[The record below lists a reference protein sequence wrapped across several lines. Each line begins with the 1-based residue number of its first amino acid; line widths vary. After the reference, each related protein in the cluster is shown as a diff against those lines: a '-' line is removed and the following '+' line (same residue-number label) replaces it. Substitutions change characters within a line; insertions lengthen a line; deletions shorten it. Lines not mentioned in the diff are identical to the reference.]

1 MFKGFIFPGQGSQY
15 VGMCYDFYNEIDH
28 AKHRFNQASDILG
41 YDISKILFNGPE
53 NKLTLTKH
61 AQPAIF
67 IHSIIIND
75 LLKMNNLKP
84 DAVAGH
90 SLGEITA
97 LVSAEIL
104 NFEEALSIIKVR
116 SNAMENAGI
125 NHPGSMAAI
134 IGANKDQIQEICD
147 QNPLV
152 VPANQNAPGQ
162 TVISGEKSAINRAI
176 IQGKKMGLKKI
187 IKLNVSGA
195 FHSPLMQSAREP
207 LKEIIETVKFKP
219 SQIPIYQN
227 FNAKPETDINNIKK
241 NLINQL
247 ENPVLWHQT
256 INLMLQNNISN
267 FHEIGPGKVL
277 SGLNRRINNQINTNN
292 HEKIKDLNTYA
303 ML

>member
-1 MFKGFIFPGQGSQY
+1 MLKAFIFPGQGSQY
-15 VGMCYDFYNEIDH
+15 VGMCHDFYHEFHH
-28 AKHRFNQASDILG
+28 AKHRLNQASDILN

-53 NKLTLTKH
+53 NKLTLTKY

-116 SNAMENAGI
+116 SNAMENAGTK
-125 NHPGSMAAI
+125 HPGSMAAI
-134 IGANKDQIQEICD
+134 IGANEDQIQEICN
-147 QNPLV
+147 QNTLI

-162 TVISGEKSAINRAI
+162 TVISGENSAIDQAI
-176 IQGKKMGLKKI
+176 TLGKKMGLKRI

-195 FHSPLMQSAREP
+195 FHSPLMQSARKP
-207 LKEIIETVKFKP
+207 LIDIIDLVKFKT
-219 SQIPIYQN
+219 SKIPIYQN
-227 FNAKPETDINNIKK
+227 FNAKPETNITNIKK

-256 INLMLQNNISN
+256 INLMVQNKISD

-277 SGLNRRINNQINTNN
+277 SGLNRRINKQIHTKN
-292 HEKIKDLNTYA
+292 HGKIEDLHTYA

>member
-75 LLKMNNLKP
+75 LLKINNLKP

-116 SNAMENAGI
+116 SNAMENASI

-134 IGANKDQIQEICD
+134 IGENEDKIQEICD

>member
-1 MFKGFIFPGQGSQY
+1 MFKAFIFPGQGSQY

-152 VPANQNAPGQ
+152 VPANQNAPSQ
-162 TVISGEKSAINRAI
+162 TVISGEKSAINQAV

-207 LKEIIETVKFKP
+207 LKEIIETVNFKP

-227 FNAKPETDINNIKK
+227 FNAKSETDINNIKK

>member
-1 MFKGFIFPGQGSQY
+1 
-15 VGMCYDFYNEIDH
+15 
-28 AKHRFNQASDILG
+28 
-41 YDISKILFNGPE
+41 
-53 NKLTLTKH
+53 
-61 AQPAIF
+61 
-67 IHSIIIND
+67 
-75 LLKMNNLKP
+75 
-84 DAVAGH
+84 
-90 SLGEITA
+90 
-97 LVSAEIL
+97 
-104 NFEEALSIIKVR
+104 
-116 SNAMENAGI
+116 
-125 NHPGSMAAI
+125 MAAI
-134 IGANKDQIQEICD
+134 IGENEDKIQEICD

-162 TVISGEKSAINRAI
+162 TVISGEKSAINRAV
-176 IQGKKMGLKKI
+176 IQGKNMGLKKI

-227 FNAKPETDINNIKK
+227 FNAKSETNINNIKK

>member
-1 MFKGFIFPGQGSQY
+1 MRAILFPGQGSQY

-75 LLKMNNLKP
+75 LLKINNLKP

-116 SNAMENAGI
+116 SNAMENASI

-134 IGANKDQIQEICD
+134 IGANEDQIQEICD
-147 QNPLV
+147 QNALI

-207 LKEIIETVKFKP
+207 LKEIIETVKK
-219 SQIPIYQN
+219 
-227 FNAKPETDINNIKK
+227 
-241 NLINQL
+241 
-247 ENPVLWHQT
+247 
-256 INLMLQNNISN
+256 
-267 FHEIGPGKVL
+267 
-277 SGLNRRINNQINTNN
+277 
-292 HEKIKDLNTYA
+292 KIKND
-303 ML
+303 